1 VPLFIFHYRGYK
13 PLIININIMDTGKVD
28 IVLVEDN
35 PDDAELAMRA
45 LKKNKIANSLI
56 HLKDGEEALDYI
68 FCRGEYEKRNIN
80 DIPKVILLDIKMPKV
95 DGIEVLKK
103 IKADANTRI
112 IPVVLLT
119 SSKEEKDVLESYRLG
134 ANSYIVKPVNFDNF
148 VKAVSD
154 LGLYWLLLNH
164 TPDRV

>member
-1 VPLFIFHYRGYK
+1 M
-13 PLIININIMDTGKVD
+13 NTGKVD
-28 IVLVEDN
+28 IILVEDN
-35 PDDAELAMRA
+35 PDDAELALRA
-45 LKKNKIANSLI
+45 LNKNKIANSLI

-68 FCRGEYEKRNIN
+68 FCRGIYEKRNIS

-95 DGIEVLKK
+95 DGLEVLKR
-103 IKADANTRI
+103 IKSDANTKI

-119 SSKEEKDVLESYRLG
+119 SSKEEKDILESYQLG
-134 ANSYIVKPVNFDNF
+134 ANSYIVKPVNFDSF

-164 TPDRV
+164 IPNQV

>member
-1 VPLFIFHYRGYK
+1 
-13 PLIININIMDTGKVD
+13 MDIGKVD
-28 IVLVEDN
+28 IILVEDN
-35 PDDAELAMRA
+35 PDDAELALHA
-45 LKKNKIANSLI
+45 LKKNRIANSLL

-68 FCRGEYEKRNIN
+68 FCRGQYEKRNIS

-95 DGIEVLKK
+95 DGLEVLKR
-103 IKADANTRI
+103 IKADPTIRI

-119 SSKEEKDVLESYRLG
+119 SSKEEKDILESYQLG
-134 ANSYIVKPVNFDNF
+134 ANSYIVKPVNFDSF

-164 TPDRV
+164 TPDQV